1 MTPPPARPPAAG
13 PPAARPPAPRP
24 LAARRAAARRPAA
37 SWPAASWE
45 QLADLP
51 FAAALTRGPTA
62 LAAGEQYDGVHF
74 DEAELEQPDG
84 SGSQFLECALT
95 RLTLAGGAL
104 TQARLSDVWLSEVR
118 LIGTGLARTTWRDVT
133 VTGAVIAGAEA
144 FGSLLR
150 RVRFDRC
157 KLDSVNFRDCDLT
170 DVTFDNCV
178 LRDVDFSSARLTRV
192 TFGGSR
198 LASTTLVKVT
208 LKQVDLRGAE
218 ELGLTVDPAAL
229 GGAIVSTAQLLELAP
244 LLADSIGII
253 VTDQ

>member
-1 MTPPPARPPAAG
+1 M
-13 PPAARPPAPRP
+13 
-24 LAARRAAARRPAA
+24 
-37 SWPAASWE
+37 SWQ

-51 FAAALTRGPTA
+51 FAAALARAPA
-62 LAAGEQYDGVHF
+62 SLAAGEQYDGVHF
-74 DEAELEQPDG
+74 DRGELAGADG
-84 SGSQFLECALT
+84 SGASFLECALT
-95 RLTLAGGAL
+95 GVTLEGCRLTS
-104 TQARLSDVWLSEVR
+104 ARFADVWLQDVR
-118 LIGTGLARTTWRDVT
+118 LISAGLARTSWRDVT
-133 VTGAVIAGAEA
+133 FTGAVIAGAEA

-178 LRDVDFSSARLTRV
+178 LRNVDFSSARLTRV
-192 TFGGSR
+192 TFPGSR
-198 LASTTLVKVT
+198 LAATTLVKVA
-208 LKQVDLRGAE
+208 LDRVDLRGAA

-253 VTDQ
+253 VSDE